1 MKTVRNKT
9 HQPIRVPL
17 PRGKVLHL
25 GPKMDAQIADNA
37 VEHAGL
43 QKLVKAGTI
52 EILGEGESERAR
64 EGGAA
69 SSSVPEQKHG
79 RAKSTLIRPGGER

>member
-9 HQPIRVPL
+9 AQPIRVPL
-17 PRGKVLHL
+17 PRGKILHL

-37 VEHAGL
+37 VEHTAL
-43 QKLVKAGTI
+43 EKLVKAGTI
-52 EILGEGESERAR
+52 EILGEGEAERAR
-64 EGGAA
+64 EGGAGA
-69 SSSVPEQKHG
+69 ANLPEQKQG

>member
-9 HQPIRVPL
+9 AIPIRVPL
-17 PRGKVLHL
+17 PRGKILHL

-37 VEHAGL
+37 VEHAGVK
-43 QKLVKAGTI
+43 KLVKAGTL
-52 EILGEGESERAR
+52 EILGEGDGDRPR
-64 EGGAA
+64 EGAAGAA
-69 SSSVPEQKHG
+69 NLPEQKQG

>member
-1 MKTVRNKT
+1 MKTIRNKT
-9 HQPIRVPL
+9 ARPIRVPL

-25 GPKMDAQIADNA
+25 GPNMDGEIADNA

-52 EILGEGESERAR
+52 EILGEGERVLDS
-64 EGGAA
+64 GTAA
-69 SSSVPEQKHG
+69 PNIPEQKHG
-79 RAKSTLIRPGGER
+79 RAKSTLIRPSGER